1 MGRLIGWV
9 SARSVKLLAVTAIVV
24 VAGFIGYYLWD
35 NYFRPVP
42 TILDQAEAHL
52 EELIQANPGDP
63 DLRVAVAD
71 VYLANGRYQEA
82 ITQYE
87 EALKVVEDHKAALFG
102 LGSTYMVL
110 GNDSIAIDYFNQV
123 IAMSK
128 DAELARLDEQLET
141 SYYYL
146 GKIYLDNGEL
156 DQAIEQLE
164 SAIALVPMDADAIYL
179 LGMAYQEQGSYLA
192 AIENYE
198 RAVAFVPDFR
208 DAFRGMADCYEALGD
223 EASVAYPEGMLVLLE
238 DHYPEAIE
246 LLEAAVTARPDIANA
261 FWGLGAAYELTGRTD
276 EALAAYQQALE
287 VNPNHVL
294 ANDGLARLEGASP

>member
-1 MGRLIGWV
+1 
-9 SARSVKLLAVTAIVV
+9 VKLLAVTAIVV

-87 EALKVVEDHKAALFG
+87 EALKVVEDHKGALFG

-208 DAFRGMADCYEALGD
+208 DAFRGMADCYEALQ
-223 EASVAYPEGMLVLLE
+223 
-238 DHYPEAIE
+238 
-246 LLEAAVTARPDIANA
+246 LLEAAVTARPDIGNA